1 MQQNILIITH
11 HNYNQGD
18 HSPVQR
24 LKRSVHPSIITTSTF
39 VYMIFSADATLTFTL
54 ILVLGTWT
62 DSHLRPD
69 T

>member
-18 HSPVQR
+18 HSLVQR
-24 LKRSVHPSIITTSTF
+24 LKRSVHPSIITSTL

-54 ILVLGTWT
+54 ILALEYMDRFTSET
-62 DSHLRPD
+62 
-69 T
+69 